1 MAENTVFRA
10 GLEIVPK
17 FDRNK
22 GKKEL
27 REAMAELKA
36 EVNNI
41 NNNLKIGVVV
51 DDNKLKA
58 LVKNISKTLNDMG
71 AAFDQEKSIGYTNK
85 LTSGLKNVMTAASD
99 VRTEAISAVKELNK
113 LSKYTAI
120 AKDKSPDISKYYT
133 DFNNTMK
140 LPSSS
145 VTEARNK
152 VKELQNRLGELSALR
167 VNINIDPKQI
177 HKIDDAINKTSASIN
192 KIKGGLSY
200 KSDKELIKFTP
211 EQTYKDLYNTIGE
224 IEKRQKSINTSTK
237 EGVDLYNQ
245 MEVKRKSLIDVL
257 YKEENK
263 QKEINSIIKESI
275 VAGKDIMKL
284 PEKSIVDVNNKMGM
298 LKENVEWLDMVKV
311 ELNLD
316 PKQLNVLNSEINKS
330 KDYINKLQNEL
341 DKNFKFKSN
350 ESLLGAEYGSST
362 ENLLAQKEI
371 LARMKEINTTT
382 IEGERLYSQMGEKV
396 RKLKVEEKE
405 RVSIGNQ
412 INERLNTYIMY
423 SQKAI
428 NMPSNSLDEAKTK
441 IKRLKESID
450 DLSNIGGSVKLNWD
464 QVTKVR
470 SELAKAKEELK
481 SLTKSL
487 RGMPD
492 ANLLQMKGTSISSN
506 NNIIDE
512 LRRRQSK
519 LNYTTTEG
527 SKQYQEMERRIAL
540 LNKRKQEFIGTTNGV
555 GNAINNT
562 TSSMKAQSSAI
573 NSLKN
578 LARQYLGVYAVARV
592 AQNIKDITG
601 EFELQ
606 RVALGAIIQDQ
617 HKANQLFEEAKTQA
631 LESPFQVKDVVTYM
645 KQLSAFQVNKNEIAE
660 TTKRLA
666 DISAGLGVDMSRI
679 ILAYGQVR
687 AASVLRGQELRQFTE
702 AGIPLVEKL
711 AQKFT
716 LLNGKLVTTSD
727 VFGLISERKVPF
739 EMVKDVLW
747 DMTDAGGSFFDMQKK
762 QAQTIKGSYSN
773 LIDELQIAYDK
784 IGQANYGVLKG
795 TIDVSRQLI
804 RLGSDNMN
812 MISGIGV
819 AFLTARA
826 GTLLYNKALGEQG
839 NEILRNIKLQKL
851 REAQEIAINKIAGV
865 DSTNN
870 VSFRKRGKIDQSTL
884 ENYYVND
891 KLSKDTTSRLF
902 ILNKLTPEAAKS
914 AQQVGLLNNALYQNV
929 QALKQQV
936 IFGTAHER
944 ALARASLGYMKLRVA
959 ISNTIVS
966 LKAFAVSVLTN
977 PMTWIFAAVSVISTL
992 VMKYKEGQKAA
1003 EEFRKATRIDA
1014 NENLFRLDK
1023 NINEINPDTKKDIE
1037 QINNLLKENNVEE
1050 NKKLLNSEEYS
1061 QKLRNINNTLIQSVS
1076 ENEFLNK
1083 MIEERLINITN
1094 ELDKYI
1100 AINKAIKDYKD
1111 IMNSLSAN
1119 PDLLI
1124 DIFKETDLDDT
1135 EKELSKA
1142 YENIMKNLNYR
1153 IGKGIGGSQAIA
1165 LRKEIE
1171 TAYTEQDWEKLNGLI
1186 LKNTDKDIYYHLA
1199 NSFSEAYK
1207 EQEEQLDEFTKKI
1220 KKQFDLTTKEGRD
1233 KFRAYLE
1240 EVKKD
1245 SDNKYNAIANKWE
1258 KTIFLRLG
1266 LILPEQDKIEQ
1277 VSEFIAKLNQ
1287 QFDKSKIFFNFKNT
1301 PERLDWGIEES
1312 VKLLK
1317 EEIPKLENE
1326 LKRAENAL
1334 DQNGF
1339 VYTFDNNR
1347 EEDIK
1352 YISDLKKEL
1361 EGLKQADAYLGGD
1374 KEKPTKEKPKGKS
1387 ALELAVERIKSDIDN
1402 IKELKKRYDE
1412 LLKYSSDATAKEES
1426 LALFLGLDGRSSL
1439 PKEMQSGY
1447 TEEAYISYLEN
1458 TKKELEK
1465 KFKGA
1470 KKGVEISKINA
1481 EIKKID
1487 LEIRDVKVEN
1497 IKRVSDKILQDV
1509 QDELNKAKARIDLF
1523 EDMFKTTGDYN
1534 LSKNLTDMI
1543 EGAGSMDM
1551 LGGFKDNLN
1560 KVIEGAFSSD
1570 KDIDILRNL
1579 KLDVN
1584 NASLLTDFDKIMKQL
1599 PEPAQKA
1606 FETILNNYKDTSKNI
1621 IKDVLSSVE
1630 KYKDAEL
1637 QKVEITAKTR
1647 KHIEE
1652 IQKLSI
1658 AKEEKDRLISI
1669 SKQGEREQIA
1679 KIELQQLKESEW
1691 YTQMFSNLETTSR
1704 DVLERV
1710 REKLVS
1716 IKELNKGALDP
1727 TQMKELVNQI
1737 EKIDKILLPTKY
1749 SWKDAFIP
1757 NTEEITNAKELVTIL
1772 EKQKKE
1778 LELDKFEA
1786 QLRLNNPDITEE
1798 EKIAVSQKEI
1808 EIATKLTDL
1817 NNQLNVSTQ
1826 DYINKINKQKEAVK
1840 TFNDQVEQLGNM
1852 LSKIQGLTG
1861 DVTSF
1866 MQGLMKVFKGKESEE
1881 FAKVMQ
1887 EINDTITIAQ
1897 SAYSI
1902 LQTVMTTFFAIEKV
1916 GEATTI
1922 ALNTAMLANPAFWVV
1937 GGIMALV
1944 GALKLYQAAA
1954 NRAANNEIDNMNK
1967 ALEDSDRII
1976 KQLENSLNDLAG
1988 NDYYQTI
1995 AAQVDELEKKTIYAQ
2010 RQLAAEQSKTKP
2022 DEEKVQEYTENITE
2036 YTQQAIDKQ
2045 REMINDLWG
2054 DLKGVTEDLINVW
2067 LEAYKSGTNTF
2078 NALKQKFGEMIEDM
2092 IIKTIAAQVIQKHLK
2107 GVFDYVGE
2115 MIGDDGIVST
2125 DEVDTLTQ
2133 MALEASQKVNQSMSA
2148 LAPFFTSIG
2157 NAFNTSL
2164 STMGGLKEGIS
2175 GASEQSISI
2184 LAGYWLSHLNVTT
2197 AMAGE
2202 VSMIRHII
2210 ENNVQSSMQQAQL
2223 SAGVTPIDISDI
2235 MANQI
2240 ANLVA
2245 IEANT
2250 RLNAEKVAQFYDKFS
2265 QVVIPNPNGDTA
2277 FGIKTIS

>member
-58 LVKNISKTLNDMG
+58 LVKSISKTLNDIG

-152 VKELQNRLGELSALR
+152 VKELQDRLGELSALR

-263 QKEINSIIKESI
+263 QKEINSVLKESI

-316 PKQLNVLNSEINKS
+316 PKQLKVLNSEINKS

-405 RVSIGNQ
+405 RAEIGNQ
-412 INERLNTYIMY
+412 INERLRIYIMY

-428 NMPSNSLDEAKTK
+428 NMPSNTIDEARTK
-441 IKRLKESID
+441 VKRLKESID
-450 DLSNIGGSVKLNWD
+450 DLSTIGGRVKLDSD
-464 QVTKVR
+464 QVIKVR

-492 ANLLQMKGTSISSN
+492 VNLMKMKGTSISSN

-512 LRRRQSK
+512 LKRRQSK
-519 LNYTTTEG
+519 LNYTTAEG
-527 SKQYQEMERRIAL
+527 SEQYREMERRIAL
-540 LNKRKQEFIGTTNGV
+540 LNKRKQELIGTTNRV
-555 GNAINNT
+555 GGAMNNT
-562 TSSMKAQSSAI
+562 TSSMKAQSTTLSQMQV
-573 NSLKN
+573 
-578 LARQYLGVYAVARV
+578 LARQYLGVYAIARV

-606 RVALGAIIQDQ
+606 RIALGAIIQDQ

-631 LESPFQVKDVVTYM
+631 LESPFQVKDIVTYM

-679 ILAYGQVR
+679 ILAYGQVK

-739 EMVKDVLW
+739 EMVRDVLW

-804 RLGSDNMN
+804 RFGSDNMN
-812 MISGIGV
+812 LISGIGV
-819 AFLTARA
+819 SFLTARA

-884 ENYYVND
+884 EDYYVND

-944 ALARASLGYMKLRVA
+944 ALARTSLGYMKLRVA

-966 LKAFAVSVLTN
+966 LKAFATSMLFN
-977 PMTWIFAAVSVISTL
+977 PANWIMAAAIAIPAIISKL
-992 VMKYKEGQKAA
+992 REGAKAA
-1003 EEFRKATRIDA
+1003 KEFSKTLTIDTEQNLFKLSENLGKINPNTKNDIREINELIADA
-1014 NENLFRLDK
+1014 NN
-1023 NINEINPDTKKDIE
+1023 
-1037 QINNLLKENNVEE
+1037 EE
-1050 NKKLLNSEEYS
+1050 NKKLLNSEKY
-1061 QKLRNINNTLIQSVS
+1061 QTKLRNINNTMIESVKENETLNRIVS
-1076 ENEFLNK
+1076 E
-1083 MIEERLINITN
+1083 RLVNIKN
-1094 ELDKYI
+1094 ELDRYI
-1100 AINKAIKDYKD
+1100 KINEAVKEYQQ
-1111 IMNSLSAN
+1111 IMGGISAN
-1119 PDLLI
+1119 PNKLYNIIDDTNIDKITTNLDESYKKILKLI
-1124 DIFKETDLDDT
+1124 DKRKQDGINVTGMLKAENDIT
-1135 EKELSKA
+1135 KA
-1142 YENIMKNLNYR
+1142 YLENNW
-1153 IGKGIGGSQAIA
+1153 
-1165 LRKEIE
+1165 KEIE
-1171 TAYTEQDWEKLNGLI
+1171 KVVKATYGLNRSNEVQEFIKDLATQQVALNNFYAKTTSAFS
-1186 LKNTDKDIYYHLA
+1186 LKTQK
-1199 NSFSEAYK
+1199 EK
-1207 EQEEQLDEFTKKI
+1207 EQLKIYFDETYRLGNETVKRFIELTKNPIYI
-1220 KKQFDLTTKEGRD
+1220 KYKMVEDTTESKKENRYIKELNQRLAKEGIW
-1233 KFRAYLE
+1233 FE
-1240 EVKKD
+1240 ITN
-1245 SDNKYNAIANKWE
+1245 S
-1258 KTIFLRLG
+1258 
-1266 LILPEQDKIEQ
+1266 
-1277 VSEFIAKLNQ
+1277 
-1287 QFDKSKIFFNFKNT
+1287 
-1301 PERLDWGIEES
+1301 PEREGWGFDDVADLLGKEIDKVES
-1312 VKLLK
+1312 
-1317 EEIPKLENE
+1317 E
-1326 LKRAENAL
+1326 LNRAKKA
-1334 DQNGF
+1334 
-1339 VYTFDNNR
+1339 FD
-1347 EEDIK
+1347 
-1352 YISDLKKEL
+1352 
-1361 EGLKQADAYLGGD
+1361 EGNKIVSSPSGD
-1374 KEKPTKEKPKGKS
+1374 KEIDEKYIKETQAMFDGMSKTMDLMQLERKKRVEKGPKGKS
-1387 ALELAVERIKSDIDN
+1387 VLELAVERIKSDIDN

-1826 DYINKINKQKEAVK
+1826 DYINKVNKQKEAVK

-2022 DEEKVQEYTENITE
+2022 DEDKVQEYTENITD

-2092 IIKTIAAQVIQKHLK
+2092 IVKTIAAQVIQKHLK
-2107 GVFDYVGE
+2107 GVFDSVEE
-2115 MIGDDGIVST
+2115 MIKDGNIST

-2175 GASEQSISI
+2175 GASEQSIST